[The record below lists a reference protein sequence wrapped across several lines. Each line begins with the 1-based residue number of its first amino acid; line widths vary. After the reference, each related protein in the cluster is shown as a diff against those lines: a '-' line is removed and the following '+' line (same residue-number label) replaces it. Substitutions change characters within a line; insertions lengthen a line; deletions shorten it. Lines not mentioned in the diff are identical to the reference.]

1 MMRAVSAS
9 RCMAWLAGMTM
20 LRDSGVHV
28 AYPGRIIHYH
38 DWGLLMRDDHWSI
51 VASEARSEGQEQVCR
66 LARDVSHGLLTSS
79 HYVRSPLR
87 VPIPNQNTERGDHG
101 LTSAG
106 SRSASEPDRVAGSV
120 AKNQP
125 TSRFS
130 LNLFSL
136 APVERAAH
144 EHLVSNACFL
154 SDVVVDSTI
163 YNTIPIPIS
172 IPIY

>member
-1 MMRAVSAS
+1 M
-9 RCMAWLAGMTM
+9 
-20 LRDSGVHV
+20 
-28 AYPGRIIHYH
+28 
-38 DWGLLMRDDHWSI
+38 
-51 VASEARSEGQEQVCR
+51 
-66 LARDVSHGLLTSS
+66 LARMWHIPDGLLTPTTED
-79 HYVRSPLR
+79 YGCATIIGRLWLPKRVQRLRTGLQPCLRRQPRVVDEQPRRSPE
-87 VPIPNQNTERGDHG
+87 ISNNQNTERGDHG

-136 APVERAAH
+136 VPVERAAH
-144 EHLVSNACFL
+144 EHLVSNACLL
-154 SDVVVDSTI
+154 SDVAVDSTI
-163 YNTIPIPIS
+163 YNTISIPIS